1 MGKKFKAKK
10 RRKWKTVFFW
20 YLFLILI
27 MVIGMFMILK
37 NFKLATTN
45 EEFIAHLLEDSNY
58 HLKYNNIASTIVT
71 NISSFLSNFKIK
83 EPVTI
88 LEHSLGYKFSS
99 KKVENN
105 QESKNNDI
113 VMILHKNDVENL
125 ILPESPRVYIYS
137 SHFNEGY
144 ASSNLENY
152 NITPNV
158 VMAGR
163 LLKEKLNKLNVPTIV
178 EEGDIGGFM
187 AVNNWNFNRSYEASR
202 YFVEDALKNNS
213 TLELLI
219 DLHRDAIP
227 KSTSTVDIDGTSYAK
242 ILFVCGKENP
252 NYEQNM
258 ALMNKINDK
267 VKEKYPTLT
276 RGIMTHEG
284 KGYNGI
290 YNQDLST
297 NVILLEC
304 GGNENDIGEVTNT
317 LTLLAPIIAEVLNEN

>member
-1 MGKKFKAKK
+1 
-10 RRKWKTVFFW
+10 
-20 YLFLILI
+20 
-27 MVIGMFMILK
+27 
-37 NFKLATTN
+37 
-45 EEFIAHLLEDSNY
+45 
-58 HLKYNNIASTIVT
+58 
-71 NISSFLSNFKIK
+71 
-83 EPVTI
+83 
-88 LEHSLGYKFSS
+88 
-99 KKVENN
+99 
-105 QESKNNDI
+105 
-113 VMILHKNDVENL
+113 MILHKNDVENL

-267 VKEKYPTLT
+267 VKEKL
-276 RGIMTHEG
+276 
-284 KGYNGI
+284 
-290 YNQDLST
+290 
-297 NVILLEC
+297 
-304 GGNENDIGEVTNT
+304 NT
-317 LTLLAPIIAEVLNEN
+317 VKDRIAYLRKEINKTLNEEAGTETEIDINEQYIECLEIELERLEITKRILEELL